1 MYEIL
6 NTATREV
13 LTLTDEPRYVKRSPR
28 NSVWIRCEEAD
39 AECVAVEGT
48 RYSISGREPVE
59 DAPVT
64 VAVRKADAAA
74 KLRTVAL
81 ESIAHAQTLDEVKA
95 AYTDLA
101 EAVIDLYLNPVK

>member
-28 NSVWIRCEEAD
+28 NGVWIQCEGEA
-39 AECVAVEGT
+39 AECVAVEGA

-59 DAPVT
+59 DAPTV

-74 KLRTVAL
+74 RIKTLARSSIEHAETL
-81 ESIAHAQTLDEVKA
+81 EEVKA

-101 EAVIDLYLNPVK
+101 EAIIDLYTNE